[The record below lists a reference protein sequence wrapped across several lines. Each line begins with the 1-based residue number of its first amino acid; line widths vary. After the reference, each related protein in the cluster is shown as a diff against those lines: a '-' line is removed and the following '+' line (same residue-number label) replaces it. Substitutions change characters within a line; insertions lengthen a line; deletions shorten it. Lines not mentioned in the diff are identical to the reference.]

1 LAELAPEVLWFA
13 RSGTPPTR
21 DESRALAERLTI
33 AGLHDEIVIVD
44 RWTDA
49 IRVLAQAEHDGRDWD
64 AREEER
70 AALWERAAEQL
81 LETELLEHLAQ
92 IRERAVE
99 PLTSAANRAS
109 TRLDIADPRF
119 VAEAV
124 AAAQLALQHAALAEL
139 TAAPPAHPF
148 RVLFAVFAAGR
159 WPIAA
164 LGGRIHI
171 F

>member
-1 LAELAPEVLWFA
+1 LAKLAPEPLWFA
-13 RSGTPPTR
+13 RSGTPPTA
-21 DESRALAERLTI
+21 DESRALAERLI
-33 AGLHDEIVIVD
+33 IPGLHDEIVIVD

-49 IRVLAQAEHDGRDWD
+49 IRILAQAEHDGRDWD

-81 LETELLEHLAQ
+81 LESELLERLAQ
-92 IRERAVE
+92 IRERAAE
-99 PLTSAANRAS
+99 ALSSAADRAA

-119 VAEAV
+119 VAEAK
-124 AAAQLALQHAALAEL
+124 AAGQLALQHAVLAEL
-139 TAAPPAHPF
+139 TAAPTAHPF
-148 RVLFAVFAAGR
+148 RALFAVFAAGR

-164 LGGRIHI
+164 LDGRIHV